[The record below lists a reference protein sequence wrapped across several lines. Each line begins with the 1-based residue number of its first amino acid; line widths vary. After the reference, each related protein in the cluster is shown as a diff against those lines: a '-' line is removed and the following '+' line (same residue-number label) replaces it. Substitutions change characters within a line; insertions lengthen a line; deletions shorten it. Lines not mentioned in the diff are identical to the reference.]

1 MGRSQGSRGGSA
13 RSYAPV
19 GRYLSGSLRALQPGS
34 GLNFRLLLLTNG
46 PGIPIIERKQ
56 AVNTAWIADALGRG
70 SMIELDG
77 ENYLDG
83 EEASRL
89 LGVKTATL
97 YAYVSRGLL
106 KSYKQGIKRQRL
118 YRQAELEA
126 LLRLR
131 PSDTPAGV
139 PAPLAQEPVRKK
151 LTEIPLAEDWVP
163 YT

>member
-1 MGRSQGSRGGSA
+1 
-13 RSYAPV
+13 
-19 GRYLSGSLRALQPGS
+19 
-34 GLNFRLLLLTNG
+34 
-46 PGIPIIERKQ
+46 
-56 AVNTAWIADALGRG
+56 
-70 SMIELDG
+70 MIELDG
-77 ENYLDG
+77 ETYLDG

-118 YRQAELEA
+118 YKQAELEA

-131 PSDTPAGV
+131 PSD
-139 PAPLAQEPVRKK
+139 APLVPPSNEEEPPRKK

>member
-1 MGRSQGSRGGSA
+1 
-13 RSYAPV
+13 
-19 GRYLSGSLRALQPGS
+19 
-34 GLNFRLLLLTNG
+34 
-46 PGIPIIERKQ
+46 
-56 AVNTAWIADALGRG
+56 
-70 SMIELDG
+70 MIELDG

-89 LGVKTATL
+89 LGVKVSTL

-118 YRQAELEA
+118 YKQTELEG

-131 PSDTPAGV
+131 PSDTPLAASEREEA
-139 PAPLAQEPVRKK
+139 APQRRV
-151 LTEIPLAEDWVP
+151 EIPLAEDWVP

>member
-1 MGRSQGSRGGSA
+1 
-13 RSYAPV
+13 
-19 GRYLSGSLRALQPGS
+19 
-34 GLNFRLLLLTNG
+34 
-46 PGIPIIERKQ
+46 
-56 AVNTAWIADALGRG
+56 
-70 SMIELDG
+70 MIELDG

-89 LGVKTATL
+89 LGVKTSTL
-97 YAYVSRGLL
+97 YAYVSRGIL

-118 YRQAELEA
+118 YKQAELEA

-131 PSDTPAGV
+131 PSDTPLSASSSGEEEES
-139 PAPLAQEPVRKK
+139 APRKR